1 MKYIVCPDCKKK
13 SPFQEKYAGRK
24 IKCSCGNSF
33 RCLIDLEEKI
43 DQSISN
49 RNSVLFEW
57 CQNCTAIF
65 AGKLSE
71 ESVKR
76 GIKVLAACGV

>member
-13 SPFQEKYAGRK
+13 SPFQEKYAGKK

-43 DQSISN
+43 DQS
-49 RNSVLFEW
+49 NSILIV
-57 CQNCTAIF
+57 
-65 AGKLSE
+65 
-71 ESVKR
+71 
-76 GIKVLAACGV
+76 